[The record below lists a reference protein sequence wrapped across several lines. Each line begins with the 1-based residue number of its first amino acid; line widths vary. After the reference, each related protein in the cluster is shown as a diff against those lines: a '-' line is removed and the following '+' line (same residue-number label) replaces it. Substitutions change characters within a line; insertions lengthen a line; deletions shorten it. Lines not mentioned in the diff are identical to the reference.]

1 MVSKYVHLIIS
12 YLLQWQ
18 LYYDLAPH
26 SEFYLVYTLINFKEK
41 LSFVFFILNCNS
53 LFKVIRHQT
62 TKQCWYCRLR
72 IGDNTVHSLNSGWNA
87 AAERSLQP

>member
-41 LSFVFFILNCNS
+41 LSFVFFYI
-53 LFKVIRHQT
+53 
-62 TKQCWYCRLR
+62 
-72 IGDNTVHSLNSGWNA
+72 
-87 AAERSLQP
+87 ELQ